1 MAPKY
6 YDFFIKDL
14 KIKTSFWIHLS
25 SSHCALFTCVPCQ
38 LVQAAFG
45 GPTQRQP
52 SWTWSKQV
60 RINPINFPW
69 NCTFPRQ
76 GNAKFY
82 TTSTTNTQMNLA
94 LVLSR
99 LSHRGKVLF
108 THHCKWEIFC
118 LQLVHLVND
127 AAYSLFTRCK
137 SCKRKFY
144 HV

>member
-1 MAPKY
+1 MLYILVQNGIY
-6 YDFFIKDL
+6 YDFFRKDL
-14 KIKTSFWIHLS
+14 KITTSLWIHLS

-76 GNAKFY
+76 GNAKLY
-82 TTSTTNTQMNLA
+82 TTSTTSTQMNFVLLLLLA
-94 LVLSR
+94 NWAIKVVL
-99 LSHRGKVLF
+99 KF
-108 THHCKWEIFC
+108 
-118 LQLVHLVND
+118 LQLRIILLRMFF
-127 AAYSLFTRCK
+127 S
-137 SCKRKFY
+137 KF
-144 HV
+144 